1 MRDWTKEY
9 EKIGNKPVREL
20 TSEDRMVCFKYHL
33 EMTKDNFGWA
43 LSNAEDC
50 GFECLE
56 ELMDSMKSML
66 FDVEDKG
73 VDIGSMN

>member
-1 MRDWTKEY
+1 MDYKKEY

-20 TSEDRMVCFKYHL
+20 TSADRLVCFKYHL

-50 GFECLE
+50 GYECLE
-56 ELMDSMKSML
+56 ELMDDVKDML
-66 FDVEDKG
+66 FDIEDKG
-73 VDIGSMN
+73 VNIGSMN

>member
-1 MRDWTKEY
+1 MRDWIKEY

-33 EMTKDNFGWA
+33 EMTRDNFGWA

-50 GFECLE
+50 GYECLE
-56 ELMDSMKSML
+56 ELMDVAKDMML
-66 FDVEDKG
+66 EVGDKG
-73 VDIGSMN
+73 VEIGTLD

>member
-1 MRDWTKEY
+1 MRDWKKEY

-43 LSNAEDC
+43 
-50 GFECLE
+50 
-56 ELMDSMKSML
+56 
-66 FDVEDKG
+66 
-73 VDIGSMN
+73 

>member
-1 MRDWTKEY
+1 MRDWKKEY

-56 ELMDSMKSML
+56 ELMDDVKGML
-66 FDVEDKG
+66 FDIEDKG
-73 VDIGSMN
+73 VNIGSMN

>member
-1 MRDWTKEY
+1 MDYKKEY

-56 ELMDSMKSML
+56 ELMDEAKSML

>member
-20 TSEDRMVCFKYHL
+20 TSADRMVCFKYHL
-33 EMTKDNFGWA
+33 EMTRDNFFWA

-56 ELMDSMKSML
+56 ELMDEAKSMML
-66 FDVEDKG
+66 EVGDKG
-73 VDIGSMN
+73 VEIGTLD

>member
-1 MRDWTKEY
+1 MRDWKKEY

-20 TSEDRMVCFKYHL
+20 TSADRLVCFKYHL

-50 GFECLE
+50 GYECLE
-56 ELMDSMKSML
+56 ELMDDVKDML
-66 FDVEDKG
+66 FDVEDN
-73 VDIGSMN
+73 VDGIGRMN